1 MTYINPLSENKS
13 INAYGR
19 LNYPENYK
27 ERLHVSKFE
36 RDTFLEGRDFGGN
49 PRATTKLSHYEFVN
63 VWPQNLQS
71 MRISYGQSSILRCTI
86 QLAYD
91 RFFTSFN
98 ETDEIQQAIDK
109 GGIIEAINQYDVQRD
124 RDLNPINE
132 VTMADFASS

>member
-1 MTYINPLSENKS
+1 
-13 INAYGR
+13 
-19 LNYPENYK
+19 
-27 ERLHVSKFE
+27 
-36 RDTFLEGRDFGGN
+36 
-49 PRATTKLSHYEFVN
+49 
-63 VWPQNLQS
+63 